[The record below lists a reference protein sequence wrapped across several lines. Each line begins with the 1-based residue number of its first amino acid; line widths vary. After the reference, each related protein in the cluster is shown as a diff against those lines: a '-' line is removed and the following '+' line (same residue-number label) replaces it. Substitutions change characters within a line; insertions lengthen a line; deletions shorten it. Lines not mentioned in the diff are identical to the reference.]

1 MNKLLLVVIAM
12 ALVTYLP
19 RLIPL
24 LLLGNQKLPRFL
36 STFLQFVPY
45 AVLAALI
52 FPGVLSSTGDIS
64 SSAAGALAS
73 FVLSWLRFNIMLVVL
88 GGIGVALLASWLI
101 Y

>member
-1 MNKLLLVVIAM
+1 MNKLLLVVAAM

-24 LLLGNQKLPRFL
+24 LLLGEQKLPPFI

-52 FPGVLSSTGDIS
+52 FPGVLSSTGDTAS
-64 SSAAGALAS
+64 SVAGALAS
-73 FVLSWLRFNIMLVVL
+73 FILAWMRFNIMLVVL
-88 GGIGVALLASWLI
+88 GGIGVALLASYLI
-101 Y
+101 